1 MVSSCLFTIHLH
13 SRDRSISR
21 NSWRYSRMSFT
32 DSFALLCFLN
42 SQLRCTG
49 PTDRCRCPL
58 TFGLVLPANFF
69 AVLAIF
75 DKDRWMRA
83 ECPIREARSERN
95 SFRRASASA
104 VEKYFG
110 GERAEP
116 EEPYLRGVCCRSASK
131 ARREK
136 DNSSIMFGVSA
147 AAGRSVVGRPCGG
160 PPPQVAHTPLAA
172 GSRRSGDGAAGVAFP
187 AALDAGAG
195 AAVLAHP
202 ADLAGFAVR
211 IGLAQLAACK

>member
-1 MVSSCLFTIHLH
+1 MALFENLFHGVI
-13 SRDRSISR
+13 R
-21 NSWRYSRMSFT
+21 
-32 DSFALLCFLN
+32 APLLPE
-42 SQLRCTG
+42 QPVEVYR
-49 PTDRCRCPL
+49 TDRPMPMPL
-58 TFGLVLPANFF
+58 VFGLVLPANFF

-95 SFRRASASA
+95 SFRRAAASA

-116 EEPYLRGVCCRSASK
+116 GGAVFARSLLPVSIDSQKGKGQQFDHVRCQCGRRPLRCRPTV
-131 ARREK
+131 RRPATA
-136 DNSSIMFGVSA
+136 GGA
-147 AAGRSVVGRPCGG
+147 HAAGGR
-160 PPPQVAHTPLAA
+160 

-187 AALDAGAG
+187 AAFDAGAG
-195 AAVLAHP
+195 ASVFAHP

-211 IGLAQLAACK
+211 IGCRQLAACT